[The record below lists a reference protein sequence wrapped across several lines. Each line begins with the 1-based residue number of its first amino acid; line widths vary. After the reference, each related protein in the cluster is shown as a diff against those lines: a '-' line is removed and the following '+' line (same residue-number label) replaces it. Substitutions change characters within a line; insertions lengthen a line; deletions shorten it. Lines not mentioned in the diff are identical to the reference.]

1 MLWFAQGSASLFL
14 MVAELRAQE
23 RQAAEELG
31 QWKTRAEERRVIDA
45 SQAAITLAMLM
56 AAELEEV
63 EKRAGVGEIAGRR
76 RPDGPDVASPQP
88 AALHGEPARVF
99 PANASAPERRPRL
112 AGVIGW
118 SGIRSA
124 AKDRFRRRQRPSRSA
139 AAMHASQPSKSAGTS
154 RAPAWT

>member
-31 QWKTRAEERRVIDA
+31 QWKTRAEERKVIDA

-88 AALHGEPARVF
+88 AARNG
-99 PANASAPERRPRL
+99 
-112 AGVIGW
+112 
-118 SGIRSA
+118 
-124 AKDRFRRRQRPSRSA
+124 
-139 AAMHASQPSKSAGTS
+139 
-154 RAPAWT
+154 APAQVFAQMPRPPTGDRGWME

>member
-31 QWKTRAEERRVIDA
+31 QWKTRAEERKVIDA

-76 RPDGPDVASPQP
+76 RQVDQMSQALNRLRAMVSLPKHSPP
-88 AALHGEPARVF
+88 M
-99 PANASAPERRPRL
+99 PR
-112 AGVIGW
+112 
-118 SGIRSA
+118 
-124 AKDRFRRRQRPSRSA
+124 
-139 AAMHASQPSKSAGTS
+139 
-154 RAPAWT
+154 

>member
-31 QWKTRAEERRVIDA
+31 QWKTRAEERKVIDA

-76 RPDGPDVASPQP
+76 RPGGPDVASPQP
-88 AALHGEPARVF
+88 AARRHDPAQVS
-99 PANASAPERRPRL
+99 PANAAAPDGRPRMDGVICWSGSRAVAKDPSAATNALEIGSRSEERRVGKECRSR
-112 AGVIGW
+112 W
-118 SGIRSA
+118 S
-124 AKDRFRRRQRPSRSA
+124 PY
-139 AAMHASQPSKSAGTS
+139 H
-154 RAPAWT
+154 